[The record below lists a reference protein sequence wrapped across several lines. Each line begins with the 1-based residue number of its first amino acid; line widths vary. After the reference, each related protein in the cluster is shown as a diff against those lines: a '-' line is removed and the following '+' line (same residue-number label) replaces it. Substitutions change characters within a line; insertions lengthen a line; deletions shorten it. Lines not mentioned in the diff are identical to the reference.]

1 MPKKF
6 SQVTQMFY
14 KRVEKKRGPY
24 CNNIGRTGLA
34 YEGGSIQFFRVNTR
48 YVAINNI
55 VIASKSRHYLFC
67 FSKIKKILG
76 TGNLTGSFT
85 GAFFANTVFLIFAK
99 FKKNL

>member
-1 MPKKF
+1 MANNFIGYVHRRTENFLPGGGGRKPFAQKILA
-6 SQVTQMFY
+6 SD
-14 KRVEKKRGPY
+14 PY
-24 CNNIGRTGLA
+24 FLQK
-34 YEGGSIQFFRVNTR
+34 SS
-48 YVAINNI
+48 
-55 VIASKSRHYLFC
+55 IASKSRHYLFC

>member
-6 SQVTQMFY
+6 SQVTQIFY

-24 CNNIGRTGLA
+24 CNNIGALA

-67 FSKIKKILG
+67 FSKI
-76 TGNLTGSFT
+76 
-85 GAFFANTVFLIFAK
+85 
-99 FKKNL
+99 